1 LLDIYETYGSRRTA
15 TLAKFGTET
24 MEGSMGTHALSAEEV
39 AWLTPRAYELNDLA
53 TGMIDR
59 AIHDLAESKGLLERI
74 HALFVKEF
82 QFNPKLEF
90 KEPKV

>member
-1 LLDIYETYGSRRTA
+1 
-15 TLAKFGTET
+15 